1 MDIFKI
7 IGVAI
12 IALIMILILNKT
24 NKEISVVITILA
36 SVILLS
42 FVVLK
47 LDNVITMLKELAS
60 KSGINTEYLLLLIKV
75 TGIAYIVELT
85 KNICVDAGSSSLAT
99 KVEIAGKVSIVV
111 LTIPLISTVISLIL
125 ELM

>member
-42 FVVLK
+42 FVILK
-47 LDNVITMLKELAS
+47 LDNVIYVLKDLAS

-111 LTIPLISTVISLIL
+111 LTIPLITTVISLIL
-125 ELM
+125 ELV

>member
-42 FVVLK
+42 FVILK
-47 LDNVITMLKELAS
+47 LDNVIYMLKDLAS

-111 LTIPLISTVISLIL
+111 LTIPLITTVISLIL
-125 ELM
+125 ELV

>member
-24 NKEISVVITILA
+24 NKEISIVITILA

-42 FVVLK
+42 FVILK
-47 LDNVITMLKELAS
+47 LDNVIYMLKELAG

-111 LTIPLISTVISLIL
+111 LTIPLITTVISLIL
-125 ELM
+125 ELV